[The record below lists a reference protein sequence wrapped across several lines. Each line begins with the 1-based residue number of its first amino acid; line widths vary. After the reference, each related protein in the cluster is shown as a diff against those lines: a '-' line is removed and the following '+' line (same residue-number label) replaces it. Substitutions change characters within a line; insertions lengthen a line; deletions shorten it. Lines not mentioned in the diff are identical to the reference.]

1 MRLAIEQRALICNI
15 NSKARLH
22 SRLGLSSLRLSL
34 LPFRLEESSL
44 NDKPTWT
51 LLLTDPN
58 RMARTTLTRQLTYY
72 GYAVEADSGRQ
83 AVGIFQKQPSAIDLI
98 LLDTSIADVPY
109 TNVIQVQKGE
119 VHPSA
124 AIILTTEQTI
134 TDGRSLPKGVTA
146 VLKKPMRT
154 DRMLSV
160 VAKALGRT

>member
-1 MRLAIEQRALICNI
+1 M
-15 NSKARLH
+15 
-22 SRLGLSSLRLSL
+22 
-34 LPFRLEESSL
+34 

-72 GYAVEADSGRQ
+72 GYAVLEADSGRQ

-109 TNVIQVQKGE
+109 TNVIQVLQK
-119 VHPSA
+119 VYPSA

-134 TDGRSLPKGVTA
+134 TDGRSLPKGFTA

-160 VAKALGRT
+160 VAKALNRT

>member
-1 MRLAIEQRALICNI
+1 M
-15 NSKARLH
+15 
-22 SRLGLSSLRLSL
+22 
-34 LPFRLEESSL
+34 

-72 GYAVEADSGRQ
+72 GYAVHEADSGRQ
-83 AVGIFQKQPSAIDLI
+83 AVGIVQKQPSAIDLI

-109 TNVIQVQKGE
+109 TNVIQVLQK
-119 VHPSA
+119 VQSSA

-134 TDGRSLPKGVTA
+134 TDGRSIPEGVTA

>member
-1 MRLAIEQRALICNI
+1 M
-15 NSKARLH
+15 
-22 SRLGLSSLRLSL
+22 
-34 LPFRLEESSL
+34 

-72 GYAVEADSGRQ
+72 GYAVLEADSGRQ

-98 LLDTSIADVPY
+98 LLDASIADVPY
-109 TNVIQVQKGE
+109 TNVIQVLQK
-119 VHPSA
+119 VYPSA